1 MNGVTRSLCTFED
14 IRADE
19 RTAVRQKLFKWT
31 CFTIL
36 LTAFRMARQ
45 SGRQADGEAPRT
57 CVKGYVML
65 SLCGCFIFP
74 TFVKIYFFHLFMPTC
89 WICKYV
95 LHYNLRSITIFNLTD
110 STIPYFG
117 TQNDTPK
124 VRINKKRW
132 ISFWVLVLD
141 PPDWSLIR
149 LTSFLWC

>member
-74 TFVKIYFFHLFMPTC
+74 TFLNIFFSFIHANQLDMQ
-89 WICKYV
+89 IV
-95 LHYNLRSITIFNLTD
+95 LHYNLTSITIFNLTD